1 MARSFSACLTAGSSF
16 ESTQSFFVASDVFG
30 DGLERDA

>member
-1 MARSFSACLTAGSSF
+1 MAQGSSACLTAGSSL

-30 DGLERDA
+30 DGFERGA